1 MRARYKA
8 CILSLLVPLGALGQ
22 PYRAVVGENIWN
34 GSQNAAGWRAPD
46 YNLEALR
53 PHVNAEDYDKTV
65 DTRHAMAELYG
76 SFEDG
81 GFKPPHGGR
90 DIWTAGVR
98 AASLM
103 DLPQTTLFGNVRFEQ
118 RNAQEMFGSVFLQ
131 PGQYPVDVLE
141 FTPGPKTRQTYSVS
155 GGLAREVGV
164 NWLVGLRAGLDAA
177 NYAKRKDIRH
187 TNFAMDLSVSPGV
200 LYHWHIQDDL
210 DLDLGLSYRFRKTS
224 ESVDAEQVGAA
235 TADTYYAFF
244 NKGMNYGTYQVWDG
258 AGIHLDEAGVGL
270 LPVKEITHGGAVQAC
285 LQSMIL
291 LEAGYDRSEGLVG
304 EKGYDWFRFP
314 ANATHL
320 DLTFRIPPGIVSESY
335 MLFFRAHL
343 ESRTQTL
350 REAVLDKET
359 SGGVTTPSIYG
370 YNRVYRR
377 KNGEER
383 YSASLSGQGWL
394 RQLQLEYA
402 YRPGREYSTL
412 TYPYTDTL
420 SMSVRHLELS
430 GRISPKADPYRTGPA
445 RWEFGFRIR
454 GQWGSCHEQGLVAT
468 DPSAVPEDRPFRL
481 TEDWVRKRE
490 FMTAPRIVGGL
501 TVHRNLPRGLYL
513 EATGSYTR
521 AFRLEY
527 LESERWQAGLVLGC
541 NF

>member
-8 CILSLLVPLGALGQ
+8 CILSLLVPMGALGQ
-22 PYRAVVGENIWN
+22 TYRAVVGENIWT

-46 YNLEALR
+46 YNPDALR
-53 PHVNAEDYDKTV
+53 PHINAEDYGKGYEA
-65 DTRHAMAELYG
+65 RYAEAALYG
-76 SFEDG
+76 SYEDG
-81 GFKPPHGGR
+81 AFKPPHGGR

-98 AASLM
+98 AASLV
-103 DLPQTTLFGNVRFEQ
+103 DLPQTTFFGNVRFEQ
-118 RNAQEMFGSVFLQ
+118 QNAQQMFGSMFLQ
-131 PGQYPVDVLE
+131 PGRYPIDVAE

-155 GGLAREVGV
+155 GGLAREVGLH
-164 NWLVGLRAGLDAA
+164 WLFGLQAGLDAS

-187 TNFAMDLSVSPGV
+187 TNYALDLSVSPGV
-200 LYHWHIQDDL
+200 LYHWHIRDDVDL
-210 DLDLGLSYRFRKTS
+210 DFGLSYRFRKTT

-235 TADTYYAFF
+235 TAETYYAFL

-258 AGIHLDEAGVGL
+258 AGIHLDEAGVGI

-291 LEAGYDRSEGLVG
+291 LEAGYDYSEGLVG

-314 ANATHL
+314 GHRTHF
-320 DLTFRIPPGIVSESY
+320 DLTFRVPPGIVLDTY
-335 MLFFRAHL
+335 MLLFRAHL

-350 REAVLDKET
+350 REAVLDKE
-359 SGGVTTPSIYG
+359 SAGGVTTPSVYG

-383 YSASLSGQGWL
+383 YSIGLTGPGRL
-394 RQLQLEYA
+394 RQLQLEYG

-412 TYPYTDTL
+412 VYPYTDTL
-420 SMSVRHLELS
+420 SSQVHHLELS
-430 GRISPKADPYRTGPA
+430 GRLGLRKDPYGTGPA
-445 RWEFGFRIR
+445 PWEVSFRVR

-468 DPSAVPEDRPFRL
+468 DASAVPESEPFRL
-481 TEDWVRKRE
+481 TDDWVRKRE
-490 FMTAPRIVGGL
+490 FMTAPRVVGGL
-501 TVHRNLPRGLYL
+501 ALRRNLPRGLYL
-513 EATGSYTR
+513 EASGSLTR

-527 LESERWQAGLVLGC
+527 LGSDRWQAGLTLGY

>member
-8 CILSLLVPLGALGQ
+8 CIISLLVPLGVLGQ
-22 PYRAVVGENIWN
+22 PYRAVVGESIWN

-46 YNLEALR
+46 YNPDALR
-53 PHVNAEDYDKTV
+53 SHVNAEGFDKTR
-65 DTRHAMAELYG
+65 DARYTEAALYG
-76 SFEDG
+76 SYEDG

-90 DIWTAGVR
+90 DVWTAGAR

-103 DLPQTTLFGNVRFEQ
+103 DLSQTTLFGNVRFEQ
-118 RNAQEMFGSVFLQ
+118 RNSQEMFGSMFLQ
-131 PGQYPVDVLE
+131 PGQYPIDVLE

-155 GGLAREVGV
+155 GGLAREMGI
-164 NWLVGLRAGLDAA
+164 NWVFGLQAGFESS

-187 TNFAMDLSVSPGV
+187 TNYALNLSVSPGV
-200 LYHWHIQDDL
+200 LYHWHIQQDV

-235 TADTYYAFF
+235 TADTYYAFI
-244 NKGMNYGTYQVWDG
+244 NKGMDYGTYQVWDG

-270 LPVKEITHGGAVQAC
+270 LPVTEITHGGAVQAC

-291 LEAGYDRSEGLVG
+291 LEAGYDYSEGLVG

-314 ANATHL
+314 GHGGHV
-320 DLTFRIPPGIVSESY
+320 DFTFRMPPGIALESY

-359 SGGVTTPSIYG
+359 TGGVTTPSIYG
-370 YNRVYRR
+370 YNRIYRR

-383 YSASLSGQGWL
+383 YSASLSGSGWL
-394 RQLQLEYA
+394 RQLQLEYG

-412 TYPYTDTL
+412 TYPYVDTL
-420 SMSVRHLELS
+420 TTAIRHLELS
-430 GRISPKADPYRTGPA
+430 GRVSLRVDPYVTGPA
-445 RWEFGFRIR
+445 PWELFFRVR

-468 DPSAVPEDRPFRL
+468 EASAVPESEPFRL
-481 TEDWVRKRE
+481 VSDWERKRE

-501 TVHRNLPRGLYL
+501 GLRRNLPRGLYL
-513 EATGSYTR
+513 EASGSYTR
-521 AFRLEY
+521 AFRLEF
-527 LESERWQAGLVLGC
+527 LGSERWQAGLTLGC

>member
-1 MRARYKA
+1 MKARYKA
-8 CILSLLVPLGALGQ
+8 CILSLLLPLGVLGQ
-22 PYRAVVGENIWN
+22 PYRAVVGESIWT

-46 YNLEALR
+46 YNQEALR
-53 PHVNAEDYDKTV
+53 LHVNVEDSDKSRDAHYTE
-65 DTRHAMAELYG
+65 AALYG
-76 SFEDG
+76 SYEDG

-90 DIWTAGVR
+90 DVWTAGVR
-98 AASLM
+98 ASSLM
-103 DLPQTTLFGNVRFEQ
+103 DLSQATLFGNVRFEQ
-118 RNAQEMFGSVFLQ
+118 RNSQEMFGSMFLQ
-131 PGQYPVDVLE
+131 PGQYPIDVLE
-141 FTPGPKTRQTYSVS
+141 FTPGPKIRQTYSVS
-155 GGLAREVGV
+155 GGFAREVGLH
-164 NWLVGLRAGLDAA
+164 WLFGVQAGFESA

-187 TNFAMDLSVSPGV
+187 TNYAQNLSVSPGI
-200 LYHWHIQDDL
+200 LYHWQIRDDL
-210 DLDLGLSYRFRKTS
+210 DLDLGVSYLFRKTS

-270 LPVKEITHGGAVQAC
+270 LPVTEITHGGAIQAC

-291 LEAGYDRSEGLVG
+291 LEAGYDYSEGLVG

-314 ANATHL
+314 GHRTYV
-320 DLTFRIPPGIVSESY
+320 DFTFRMPPGTLLDSG
-335 MLFFRAHL
+335 MLFLRAHL

-383 YSASLSGQGWL
+383 YSAAFSGKGWI
-394 RQLQLEYA
+394 RQVQLEYG

-412 TYPYTDTL
+412 TYPYVDTL
-420 SMSVRHLELS
+420 ATAVRHIELS
-430 GRISPKADPYRTGPA
+430 GRLCPWLDPNAIGPA
-445 RWEFGFRIR
+445 PWEVAVRLR
-454 GQWGSCHEQGLVAT
+454 GQWGRCHEQGLVVT
-468 DPSAVPEDRPFRL
+468 DASAVPESEPFRL
-481 TEDWVRKRE
+481 VSDWVRKRE
-490 FMTAPRIVGGL
+490 FMTAPRVMAGL
-501 TVHRNLPRGLYL
+501 SLRRNLPRGVFL
-513 EATGSYTR
+513 EASGSYTR
-521 AFRLEY
+521 AFKLEY
-527 LESERWQAGLVLGC
+527 LGRDRWQAGLTLGC